1 MTSCFGDKEQCLRDT
16 MREDFV
22 AYRQWY
28 GISPPAHE
36 RDIHLGDFGR
46 FNRDGEFIKLGNI
59 FESSDK
65 KILKGGCTAE
75 KFVGVKRPEVEN
87 IDLSEEILF
96 DPFVSPTTA
105 WSVVPQDQI
114 ARYQLRVYALT

>member
-1 MTSCFGDKEQCLRDT
+1 MISCFGDKEECLRDT

-28 GISPPAHE
+28 GISPLAHE
-36 RDIHLGDFGR
+36 REIHLGDLGR
-46 FNRDGEFIKLGNI
+46 FGRDGEFIRLGNI

-65 KILKGGCTAE
+65 TILNGGFTAE
-75 KFVGVKRPEVEN
+75 KFVGVKRPDIEN
-87 IDLSEEILF
+87 IEMSEEILF

-105 WSVVPQDQI
+105 WSGVPQDQI
-114 ARYQLRVYALT
+114 ARYQVRVYALT